1 MIRIGLIQFPGSNC
15 ERETALAVKRVGM
28 EPVEF
33 LWNES
38 LEKLRHLDG
47 YILIGGFSY
56 EDRSRAGIIAALDPV
71 IQEIKAQSEKGKPVV
86 GICNGAQILVESG
99 LVPGFNQNDISMSL
113 TENKRIANGKIVGTG
128 FYNAWVHMR
137 LAENHQHNAFTRH
150 LKTTDLVHLP
160 IAHAQGRFLMP
171 DSLLKEI
178 EKHGLNLFQ
187 YCDAQGKVI
196 DNFPINP
203 NGSAGNIAA
212 ITNQAGNVMAM
223 MPHPERTIN
232 GDPIFASMRDYIKE
246 HQCSLGEGEVPTSL
260 RSATCSRSPEAL
272 LALDPANK
280 SQDVVNGMTVNP
292 KNFNKI
298 PSSHIC
304 LVKLIITDNQALTV
318 QKTLRR
324 LGFPVTVNRFEHWE
338 VECDSAEQFAQLK
351 NTGLLYSDRKEREV
365 FASEL
370 DSQNA
375 LAYLVRAKEDL
386 KGQQTLQTLNTHYAV
401 QKINKIRHGVLW
413 QFTSDETNVSALID
427 PILLTHIIGN
437 PYAHECYRYD
447 HSL

>member
-33 LWNES
+33 LWNEP

-71 IQEIKAQSEKGKPVV
+71 IQEIKAQSEQGKPVF

-99 LVPGFNQNDISMSL
+99 LVPGFDQDEISMAL

-150 LKTTDLVHLP
+150 LKTTDLIHLP

-171 DSLLKEI
+171 DSLLKKI
-178 EKHGLNLFQ
+178 EQHGLNLFQ
-187 YCDAQGKVI
+187 YCDAEGKII

-246 HQCSLGEGEVPTSL
+246 RTGRLGVDAAAPES
-260 RSATCSRSPEAL
+260 SREWDS
-272 LALDPANK
+272 ANK
-280 SQDVVNGMTVNP
+280 AREGIAVHL
-292 KNFNKI
+292 KNFNKN
-298 PSSHIC
+298 PTSHLC

-338 VECDSAEQFAQLK
+338 IDCDSADEFAQLK

-365 FASEL
+365 SFNEL
-370 DSQNA
+370 NSNNTF
-375 LAYLVRAKEDL
+375 AYLVRAKEDL
-386 KGQQTLQTLNTHYAV
+386 KGQQTLQTLNTHYELP
-401 QKINKIRHGVLW
+401 KINTINHGVLW
-413 QFTSDETNVSALID
+413 QFTSEETDVSTLID

-437 PYAHECYRYD
+437 PYAHECYRYN
-447 HSL
+447 HAL

>member
-33 LWNES
+33 LWNEP
-38 LEKLRHLDG
+38 LEKLRTLDG

-71 IQEIKAQSEKGKPVV
+71 IGEIKAQSEQGKPIL

-99 LVPGFNQNDISMSL
+99 LVPDLNHHEISMAL
-113 TENKRIANGKIVGTG
+113 TENKRIAHGKIVGTG

-137 LAENHQHNAFTRH
+137 LADNHQHNAFTRH
-150 LKTTDLVHLP
+150 LTTKDFIHLP

-178 EKHGLNLFQ
+178 EQHGLNLFQ
-187 YCDAQGKVI
+187 YCDAEGHII

-212 ITNQAGNVMAM
+212 ITNHAGNVMAM
-223 MPHPERTIN
+223 MPHPERTKN

-246 HQCSLGEGEVPTSL
+246 RNFGLGEDKAAPQNL
-260 RSATCSRSPEAL
+260 RSAACPRPEW
-272 LALDPANK
+272 DPSNTLPDEMA
-280 SQDVVNGMTVNP
+280 VNLKHFSKT
-292 KNFNKI
+292 
-298 PSSHIC
+298 PSNHIS

-324 LGFPVTVNRFEHWE
+324 LGFPVTVHRFEHWE
-338 VECDSAEQFAQLK
+338 VECDSAESFAQLK
-351 NTGLLYSDRKEREV
+351 KTGLLYSDRKEREV
-365 FASEL
+365 SLNEL
-370 DSQNA
+370 DAPNT

-401 QKINKIRHGVLW
+401 PKINKINHGVLW

-427 PILLTHIIGN
+427 HILLTHIIGN

>member
-15 ERETALAVKRVGM
+15 ERETALAVQRVGM
-28 EPVEF
+28 EPIEF

-38 LEKLRHLDG
+38 LDKLRQLDG

-71 IQEIKAQSEKGKPVV
+71 IKEIKVQSAKGKPVL

-99 LVPGFNQNDISMSL
+99 LVPGLDNEEICMAL
-113 TENKRIANGKIVGTG
+113 TENKRIVNGKIIGSG
-128 FYNAWVHMR
+128 FYNAWTYMR

-150 LKTTDLVHLP
+150 LKPTDLIHLP

-171 DSLLKEI
+171 GPLLQKI
-178 EKHGLNLFQ
+178 ENNGLNLFQ
-187 YCDAQGKVI
+187 YCDAQGNII
-196 DNFPINP
+196 DNFPTNP
-203 NGSAGNIAA
+203 NGSAGNCAA
-212 ITNQAGNVMAM
+212 ISNKAGNVMAM

-232 GDPIFASMRDYIKE
+232 GDPIFASMRDYIQERIAGLDGGQAVIRDNEIGLSQDLDPAKK
-246 HQCSLGEGEVPTSL
+246 SRDAVDDKAANFKSFNKVPTSHL
-260 RSATCSRSPEAL
+260 
-272 LALDPANK
+272 
-280 SQDVVNGMTVNP
+280 
-292 KNFNKI
+292 
-298 PSSHIC
+298 C

-338 VECDSAEQFAQLK
+338 VECDSPERFAQLK
-351 NTGLLYSDRKEREV
+351 KTGLLYSDRKEREV
-365 FASEL
+365 SADEL
-370 DSQNA
+370 GFKNA
-375 LAYLVRAKEDL
+375 FTYLVRAKEDL
-386 KGQQTLQTLNTHYAV
+386 KGQQTLQTLHNHYKV
-401 QKINKIRHGVLW
+401 HNINKIRHGILW
-413 QFTSDETNVSALID
+413 QFTSHETNVSTLID

-437 PYAHECYRYD
+437 PYAHECYRYN